1 MDEAAKPH
9 FKSSKRHGLF
19 AKMIEM
25 EIMKRNAIQVF
36 IEILKIH
43 KGRNITWALSLRIF
57 LSKNQKSMPF
67 IIAKLKLQPVTV
79 C

>member
-19 AKMIEM
+19 AKVIEM
-25 EIMKRNAIQVF
+25 EITERNAIQVF

-43 KGRNITWALSLRIF
+43 KGRNITWALSPHVIYDSIAPYVSL
-57 LSKNQKSMPF
+57 MPE
-67 IIAKLKLQPVTV
+67 AKHVDHI
-79 C
+79 

>member
-25 EIMKRNAIQVF
+25 EIMERNAISSVHRN
-36 IEILKIH
+36 LKIH
-43 KGRNITWALSLRIF
+43 KGRNITWALSAC
-57 LSKNQKSMPF
+57 M
-67 IIAKLKLQPVTV
+67 
-79 C
+79 